1 MSQLVQ
7 QAKDGVRHL
16 APFWKGVKNEEG
28 VGGEGRGLPL
38 GCGPR
43 RPGPGPGR

>member
-16 APFWKGVKNEEG
+16 APFWKDLKNEEG
-28 VGGEGRGLPL
+28 VSGGWQGCLLGLARL
-38 GCGPR
+38 L
-43 RPGPGPGR
+43 